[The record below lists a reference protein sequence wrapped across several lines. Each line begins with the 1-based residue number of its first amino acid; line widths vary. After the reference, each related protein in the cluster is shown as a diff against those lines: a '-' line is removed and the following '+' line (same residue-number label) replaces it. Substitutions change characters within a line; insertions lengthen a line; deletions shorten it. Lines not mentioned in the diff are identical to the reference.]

1 MRVFR
6 VSRVP
11 PLFSGR
17 RDGCVRMFRYECVKW
32 VEAGIGL
39 DSERNTWALKTPR
52 RRLFLLACEGKE
64 GMSRDHLLLSAS
76 RDVSLE
82 NLLNIY
88 IVAGDM

>member
-1 MRVFR
+1 MRVFQA
-6 VSRVP
+6 SRVP

-39 DSERNTWALKTPR
+39 DSERYMGTQTPR

-64 GMSRDHLLLSAS
+64 GMSRDHLLLLAS

-88 IVAGDM
+88 IVARDL